1 MNIIDIIIIVFLLWG
16 AIKGFIDGFVV
27 QSLTLVALVLGI
39 WAGVV
44 FSDVL
49 AAFISQHFSIK
60 GRLLPAFSFAIIFLF
75 ILITMHF
82 ISKLLTHFLG
92 KIMLGTLN
100 RIGGV
105 LFGILK
111 MAFVASIVIVLLLKL
126 DLMKI
131 MFEPAQMENS
141 KLYQPVS
148 KIAPAIFPH
157 LHFEEIKNGI
167 LNGSSKKEE
176 NRKLG
181 E

>member
-1 MNIIDIIIIVFLLWG
+1 MNIIDIVIVVFLLWG

-49 AAFISQHFSIK
+49 ATFITQHFSIK

-75 ILITMHF
+75 ILIAMHF
-82 ISKLLTHFLG
+82 VSKLLTHFLG
-92 KIMLGTLN
+92 KVMLGTLN
-100 RIGGV
+100 RIGGI
-105 LFGILK
+105 LFGIVK
-111 MAFVASIVIVLLLKL
+111 MAFIVSVMIVLLQKL
-126 DLMKI
+126 DLMKLV
-131 MFEPAQMENS
+131 FEPTQIEDS
-141 KLYQPVS
+141 KLYKPVS

-167 LNGSSKKEE
+167 LNGSSTK
-176 NRKLG
+176 
-181 E
+181 